1 MKKLDLLL
9 SIFLIFVAN
18 SQYVQAQDK
27 VTVKGTVSSAESGE
41 LLYGAYVLCGTGGG
55 SATDENGF
63 YSVSATPANDL
74 SSSTSVAAQ
83 PNLSFLKDRAKSFT
97 M

>member
-55 SATDENGF
+55 SVTDENGF
-63 YSVSATPANDL
+63 YSVSATPGE
-74 SSSTSVAAQ
+74 
-83 PNLSFLKDRAKSFT
+83 
-97 M
+97 

>member
-18 SQYVQAQDK
+18 SQLVQAQDK

-41 LLYGAYVLCGTGGG
+41 LL
-55 SATDENGF
+55 
-63 YSVSATPANDL
+63 
-74 SSSTSVAAQ
+74 
-83 PNLSFLKDRAKSFT
+83 
-97 M
+97 

>member
-27 VTVKGTVSSAESGE
+27 VTVKGTVSSQKAES
-41 LLYGAYVLCGTGGG
+41 C
-55 SATDENGF
+55 
-63 YSVSATPANDL
+63 
-74 SSSTSVAAQ
+74 STALMSFAAQ
-83 PNLSFLKDRAKSFT
+83 VEVLQQMRTDFT
-97 M
+97 L